1 MMTDYI
7 SKTTVK
13 KMLASDTPLFES
25 AQNKHAVNNLSRLEE
40 LQALLD
46 LGAKVKFVGSLGDT
60 KIPSDV
66 LVEDS
71 YYYRLSTGEWRAK
84 NGHKWYRSKS
94 PKDFLE
100 RFVWPSIKVQHITK
114 ECVRCWTI
122 KASSE
127 FNKSSSSKDGL
138 QSYCRVCTKEYKANM
153 KKTEAVETNN
163 TEVLPVVEEDL
174 DSTNK
179 GWYTYKEVGKAIN
192 IQVQSVRKRKIRE
205 GWPTRTNKKT
215 GRTEVFVD
223 LDQLIAR
230 KPSLEEDQQGS
241 EERVSDYILPLEVE
255 LATLRERNMHL
266 DEKVQEQK
274 DYIVKLESH
283 LDSLLDS
290 LEVPDKPKGFFG
302 RMFK

>member
-13 KMLASDTPLFES
+13 KMLSSDTPLLES
-25 AQNKHAVNNLSRLEE
+25 AENKHAVNNLSRLES
-40 LQALLD
+40 LQELLD
-46 LGAKVKFVGSLGDT
+46 LGAKVKFVGTMGDT

-114 ECVRCWTI
+114 ECVRCGTI

-153 KKTEAVETNN
+153 KKAEAVEVDN
-163 TEVLPVVEEDL
+163 TEVLPVVEEDF

-179 GWYTYKEVGKAIN
+179 SWYTLEEVGKALK
-192 IQVQSVRKRKIRE
+192 IQVQSVRKRKTRE
-205 GWPTRTNKKT
+205 DWQQRINQYTK
-215 GRTEVFVD
+215 RTEVYVD

-230 KPSLEEDQQGS
+230 KPSLDEEQQAPEVQLSG
-241 EERVSDYILPLEVE
+241 ETLPLEVE

-274 DYIVKLESH
+274 DYIFKLEEH
-283 LDSLLDS
+283 IDS
-290 LEVPDKPKGFFG
+290 LETSVKPKGFF
-302 RMFK
+302 RKVFK

>member
-1 MMTDYI
+1 MTTDYI

-60 KIPSDV
+60 KVPSDV

-100 RFVWPSIKVQHITK
+100 RFVWSTLKVKHITK
-114 ECVRCWTI
+114 ECVRCGTI

-153 KKTEAVETNN
+153 KKAATVEVSD
-163 TEVLPVVEEDL
+163 TEVLPVVEEDF
-174 DSTNK
+174 DSTNAD
-179 GWYTYKEVGKAIN
+179 WYSYEEVGKALN
-192 IQVQSVRKRKIRE
+192 IQVQSVRKRRHRL
-205 GWPTRTNKKT
+205 GWQSRTNKKT
-215 GRTEVFVD
+215 GKTEVFVD
-223 LDQLIAR
+223 LDQLIAC
-230 KPSLEEDQQGS
+230 KPSLDEEQQEA
-241 EERVSDYILPLEVE
+241 EERVSGYILSLEVE
-255 LATLRERNMHL
+255 LATLRERNIHL

-283 LDSLLDS
+283 LDSL
-290 LEVPDKPKGFFG
+290 EVPDRPKGFFG

>member
-13 KMLASDTPLFES
+13 KMLSSDTPLLES
-25 AQNKHAVNNLSRLEE
+25 AENKHAVNNLSRLES
-40 LQALLD
+40 LQELLD
-46 LGAKVKFVGSLGDT
+46 LGAKVKFVGTMGDT

-114 ECVRCWTI
+114 ECVRCGTI

-153 KKTEAVETNN
+153 KKAEAVEVDN
-163 TEVLPVVEEDL
+163 TEVLPVVEEDF

-179 GWYTYKEVGKAIN
+179 SWYTLEEVGKALK
-192 IQVQSVRKRKIRE
+192 IQVQSVRKRKTRE
-205 GWPTRTNKKT
+205 DWQQRINQYTK
-215 GRTEVFVD
+215 RTEVYVD

-230 KPSLEEDQQGS
+230 KPSLDEEQQAPEVQLSG
-241 EERVSDYILPLEVE
+241 ETLPLEVE

-283 LDSLLDS
+283 LDSL
-290 LEVPDKPKGFFG
+290 EVSDKPKGFFG

>member
-13 KMLASDTPLFES
+13 KMLSSDTPLLES
-25 AQNKHAVNNLSRLEE
+25 GENKHAVNNLSRLEE
-40 LQALLD
+40 LQELLD

-60 KIPSDV
+60 KVPSDV

-100 RFVWPSIKVQHITK
+100 RFVWSSLKVKHITK
-114 ECVRCWTI
+114 ECPRCGTI

-138 QSYCRVCTKEYKANM
+138 QSYCRVCTKEYKASRY
-153 KKTEAVETNN
+153 KTDAIPANN
-163 TEVLPVVEEDL
+163 TEVLPVVEEDF

-179 GWYTYKEVGKAIN
+179 SWYTLEEVGKALK
-192 IQVQSVRKRKIRE
+192 IQVQSVRKRKARE
-205 GWPTRTNKKT
+205 NWQQRINQYTK
-215 GRTEVFVD
+215 RTEVYVD

-230 KPSLEEDQQGS
+230 KPSLDEEQQAP
-241 EERVSDYILPLEVE
+241 EVQLPDETLRLEVE

-274 DYIVKLESH
+274 DYIVKLEKH
-283 LDSLLDS
+283 IDS
-290 LEVPDKPKGFFG
+290 LEAPDKPKGFF
-302 RMFK
+302 RRVFK

>member
-1 MMTDYI
+1 MRTDYI

-13 KMLASDTPLFES
+13 KMLSSDTPLLES
-25 AQNKHAVNNLSRLEE
+25 GENKHAVNNLSRLEK
-40 LQALLD
+40 LQELLD

-60 KIPSDV
+60 KVPSDV

-100 RFVWPSIKVQHITK
+100 RFVWSSLKVKHITK
-114 ECVRCWTI
+114 KCPRCGTI

-127 FNKSSSSKDGL
+127 FNKSNSSKDGL
-138 QSYCRVCTKEYKANM
+138 QSYCRVCTKEYNTIWQ
-153 KKTEAVETNN
+153 KTEAGKTNN
-163 TEVLPVVEEDL
+163 TEVLPVVEEGF

-179 GWYTYKEVGKAIN
+179 GWYTLKEVGKALKIT
-192 IQVQSVRKRKIRE
+192 VRSVRKRKARE
-205 GWPTRTNKKT
+205 NWQQRIDKHTKRA
-215 GRTEVFVD
+215 EVYVD

-230 KPSLEEDQQGS
+230 KPSLDEKQQAP
-241 EERVSDYILPLEVE
+241 EVQLPDETLPLEVE

-274 DYIVKLESH
+274 DYIVKLEEH
-283 LDSLLDS
+283 IDS
-290 LEVPDKPKGFFG
+290 LETSVKPKGFFR

>member
-13 KMLASDTPLFES
+13 KMLSSDTPLLES
-25 AQNKHAVNNLSRLEE
+25 AENKHAVNNLSRLES
-40 LQALLD
+40 LQELLD
-46 LGAKVKFVGSLGDT
+46 LGAKVKFVGTMGDT

-114 ECVRCWTI
+114 ECVRCGTI

-153 KKTEAVETNN
+153 KKAEAVEVNN
-163 TEVLPVVEEDL
+163 TEVLPVVEEDF

-179 GWYTYKEVGKAIN
+179 SWYTLEEVGKALK

-205 GWPTRTNKKT
+205 DWQQRINKYTK
-215 GRTEVFVD
+215 RTEVYVD

-230 KPSLEEDQQGS
+230 KPSLDEEQQAPEVQLSG
-241 EERVSDYILPLEVE
+241 ETLPLEVE

-266 DEKVQEQK
+266 NDKVQEQK
-274 DYIVKLESH
+274 DYIFKLEEH
-283 LDSLLDS
+283 IDS
-290 LEVPDKPKGFFG
+290 LETSVKPKGFFR

>member
-25 AQNKHAVNNLSRLEE
+25 AQNKHAVNNLSCLEE
-40 LQALLD
+40 LQVLLD

-71 YYYRLSTGEWRAK
+71 YYYRLSTGEWRSK

-100 RFVWPSIKVQHITK
+100 RFVWTSNVYQATK
-114 ECVRCWTI
+114 ECVRCETI
-122 KASSE
+122 KPTHD
-127 FNKSSSSKDGL
+127 FNKNSSSKDGF
-138 QSYCRVCTKEYKANM
+138 QSYCRLCSKEYNQRYRHVSPD
-153 KKTEAVETNN
+153 VESKP
-163 TEVLPVVEEDL
+163 EVLPAEKVQAP
-174 DSTNK
+174 
-179 GWYTYKEVGKAIN
+179 EV
-192 IQVQSVRKRKIRE
+192 
-205 GWPTRTNKKT
+205 
-215 GRTEVFVD
+215 
-223 LDQLIAR
+223 QL
-230 KPSLEEDQQGS
+230 SGET
-241 EERVSDYILPLEVE
+241 LPLEVE

-283 LDSLLDS
+283 LDSL
-290 LEVPDKPKGFFG
+290 EVPNKPKGFFG

>member
-40 LQALLD
+40 LQVLLD

-71 YYYRLSTGEWRAK
+71 YYYRLSTGEWRSK

-100 RFVWPSIKVQHITK
+100 RFVWPSIKIQHITK
-114 ECVRCWTI
+114 ECVRCGTI

-153 KKTEAVETNN
+153 KKAEAVEVDN
-163 TEVLPVVEEDL
+163 TEVLPVVEEDF

-179 GWYTYKEVGKAIN
+179 SWYTLEEVGRALK
-192 IQVQSVRKRKIRE
+192 IQVQSVRKRKTRE
-205 GWPTRTNKKT
+205 DWQQRINQYTK
-215 GRTEVFVD
+215 RTEVYVD

-230 KPSLEEDQQGS
+230 KPSLDEEQQAPEVQLS
-241 EERVSDYILPLEVE
+241 EETLPLEVE

-283 LDSLLDS
+283 LDSL
-290 LEVPDKPKGFFG
+290 EVPNKPKGFFG

>member
-40 LQALLD
+40 LQVLLD

-100 RFVWPSIKVQHITK
+100 RFVWTSNVYQATK
-114 ECVRCWTI
+114 ECVRCETI
-122 KASSE
+122 KPTHD
-127 FNKSSSSKDGL
+127 FNKNSSSKDGF
-138 QSYCRVCTKEYKANM
+138 QSYCRLCSKEYNQRYRHVSPD
-153 KKTEAVETNN
+153 VESKP
-163 TEVLPVVEEDL
+163 EVLPVVEEDL

-283 LDSLLDS
+283 LDSL
-290 LEVPDKPKGFFG
+290 EVPDKPKGFFG

>member
-40 LQALLD
+40 LQVLLD

-153 KKTEAVETNN
+153 KKTKAVETNN
-163 TEVLPVVEEDL
+163 TEVLPAEKVQAP
-174 DSTNK
+174 
-179 GWYTYKEVGKAIN
+179 EVRLSG
-192 IQVQSVRKRKIRE
+192 E
-205 GWPTRTNKKT
+205 T
-215 GRTEVFVD
+215 
-223 LDQLIAR
+223 
-230 KPSLEEDQQGS
+230 
-241 EERVSDYILPLEVE
+241 LPLEVE
-255 LATLRERNMHL
+255 LATLRERNTHL

-283 LDSLLDS
+283 LDSL
-290 LEVPDKPKGFFG
+290 EVPDKPKGFFG

>member
-13 KMLASDTPLFES
+13 KMLSSDTPLLES
-25 AQNKHAVNNLSRLEE
+25 GENKHAVNNLSRLEE
-40 LQALLD
+40 LQELLD

-60 KIPSDV
+60 KVPSDV

-84 NGHKWYRSKS
+84 NGHKWYRSRS

-114 ECVRCWTI
+114 ECVRCGTI

-153 KKTEAVETNN
+153 KKAEAVEVSD
-163 TEVLPVVEEDL
+163 TEVLPVVEEDF

-179 GWYTYKEVGKAIN
+179 SWYTLEEVGKALK
-192 IQVQSVRKRKIRE
+192 IQVQSVRKRKTRE
-205 GWPTRTNKKT
+205 DWQQRTNKYTK
-215 GRTEVFVD
+215 RTEVYVD

-230 KPSLEEDQQGS
+230 KPSLDEEQQAPEVQLS
-241 EERVSDYILPLEVE
+241 EGTLPLEVE

-266 DEKVQEQK
+266 EEKVQGQR
-274 DYIVKLESH
+274 DYIAKLEKH
-283 LDSLLDS
+283 IDS
-290 LEVPDKPKGFFG
+290 LETPDKPKGFF
-302 RMFK
+302 RRVFK